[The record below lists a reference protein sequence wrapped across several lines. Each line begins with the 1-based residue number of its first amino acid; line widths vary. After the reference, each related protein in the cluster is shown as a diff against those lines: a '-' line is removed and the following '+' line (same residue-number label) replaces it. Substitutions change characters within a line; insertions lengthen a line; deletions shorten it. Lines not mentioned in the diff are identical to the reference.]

1 MCISDIPLGIPS
13 HSRLTFRPHVPVLR
27 GLNLE
32 IKPGHYVALVGP
44 SGCGK
49 STCISLIERFYDP
62 RAGQIVVDGV
72 PVSEYHLDEYRKCI
86 SLVSQEPT
94 YSLLIRN

>member
-1 MCISDIPLGIPS
+1 
-13 HSRLTFRPHVPVLR
+13 VPVL
-27 GLNLE
+27 GGVNIE
-32 IKPGHYVALVGP
+32 VKPGQYVGLVGP

-62 RAGQIVVDGV
+62 LLGRILVDGI
-72 PVSEYHLDEYRKCI
+72 PVSDYNLADYRKSI

-94 YSLLIRN
+94 YQSLSYYF